1 MRSAERVLQIE
12 KIRRTPLV
20 FPYSKA
26 EPFHVSPS
34 TVSPSTM
41 SPSTMSQVLIVEDDA
56 KIRANLI
63 FQLREQGFATQAVA
77 SAEDAITL
85 LDGESRLPD
94 LLLSDVRL
102 PGMSGIEMVR
112 QLASENR
119 LPSTIVVSGEASIS
133 ETVQALKLGVH
144 DFIEK
149 PFSRERL
156 VQSIRN
162 TLDHAALR
170 KEVQTLRSELEAEN
184 EILGKSPQI
193 SELREKIQKAAPTD
207 ARVLILGESGTGK
220 ELVAA
225 ALHRQSRRSE
235 GPYIKINCAAIP
247 DHLIEDEL
255 FGHVKG
261 AFTDARSAKA
271 GLFEEA
277 DSGTLF
283 LDEIGDMDYALQSRL
298 LRVLEDGRVRRIGD
312 TRDRQVDVRVVA
324 ATHQDLEHHV
334 RDGKFREDLYFRLA
348 ALPIEV
354 PPLRDRG
361 KDIGLL
367 FHHFLGVFAKRHRLR
382 PKRVV
387 EEVDQAVARYRWS
400 GNVRELRNIC
410 ERLVVFG
417 GDPIT
422 LDQLPSCLLD
432 GGSPG
437 EGAQETGLVRL
448 GQKITLGLK
457 AFKTQCEKE
466 YIESVLQR
474 SHWNVAGA
482 ARILDIQRTYLHQK
496 ISALGI
502 RRPGSADD

>member
-1 MRSAERVLQIE
+1 
-12 KIRRTPLV
+12 
-20 FPYSKA
+20 
-26 EPFHVSPS
+26 
-34 TVSPSTM
+34 M
-41 SPSTMSQVLIVEDDA
+41 SRILIVEDDA

-63 FQLREQGFATQAVA
+63 FQLREQGFQVEAKADA
-77 SAEDAITL
+77 ESAETYLKTL
-85 LDGESRLPD
+85 PEASRPE

-102 PGMSGIEMVR
+102 PGMSGIELVR
-112 QLASENR
+112 RLSKDGR
-119 LPSTIVVSGEASIS
+119 LPSTIIVSGEASIS
-133 ETVQALKLGVH
+133 ETVEALKLGVH

-170 KEVQTLRSELEAEN
+170 REVETLRSELDAEAQ
-184 EILGKSPQI
+184 ILGQSAEI
-193 SELREKIQKAAPTD
+193 SKLRDMIQKAAPTD

-225 ALHRQSRRSE
+225 AIHRHSRRAA

-271 GLFEEA
+271 GLFEES
-277 DSGTLF
+277 DGGTLF
-283 LDEIGDMDYALQSRL
+283 LDEIGDMDYSLQSRL

-312 TRDRQVDVRVVA
+312 TKDRQVDVRVVA
-324 ATHQDLEHHV
+324 ATHQDLEQHV

-361 KDIGLL
+361 QDVGLL
-367 FHHFLGVFAKRHRLR
+367 FHHFLEVFTKRHRLR
-382 PKRVV
+382 PKRVDPA
-387 EEVDQAVARYRWS
+387 VDAAIQSYRWS
-400 GNVRELRNIC
+400 GNVRELKNIC

-422 LDQLPSCLLD
+422 VDQLPSSVLH
-432 GGSPG
+432 GGPG
-437 EGAQETGLVRL
+437 GDEPLETGLVRL
-448 GQKITLGLK
+448 GQNAPNLPLK

-474 SHWNVAGA
+474 THWNVAAA
-482 ARILDIQRTYLHQK
+482 ARVLDIQRTYLHQK
-496 ISALGI
+496 ISSLGI
-502 RRPGSADD
+502 HRPGSRVEAEAAEPA

>member
-1 MRSAERVLQIE
+1 
-12 KIRRTPLV
+12 
-20 FPYSKA
+20 
-26 EPFHVSPS
+26 
-34 TVSPSTM
+34 
-41 SPSTMSQVLIVEDDA
+41 MSQVLIVEDDA
-56 KIRANLI
+56 KIRANLL
-63 FQLREQGFATQAVA
+63 FQLREQGFAPSAVE
-77 SAEDAITL
+77 SAEAALGQLDA
-85 LDGESRLPD
+85 GPAPD

-102 PGMSGIEMVR
+102 PGMSGVDLVR
-112 QLASENR
+112 TLADR
-119 LPSTIVVSGEASIS
+119 GTLPPTIIVSGEASIS
-133 ETVQALKLGVH
+133 ETVAALKLGVH

-170 KEVQTLRSELEAEN
+170 REVADLRSELDVAS
-184 EILGKSPQI
+184 EILGDSPGI
-193 SELREKIQKAAPTD
+193 VDLRDKIQKAARTD

-225 ALHRQSRRSE
+225 ALHRESPRRE
-235 GPYIKINCAAIP
+235 GPFIKINCAAIP

-261 AFTDARSAKA
+261 AFTDARAAKP

-312 TRDRQVDVRVVA
+312 TKDRQVDVRVVA
-324 ATHQDLEHHV
+324 ATHQDLEAAA

-348 ALPIEV
+348 ALPIDV
-354 PPLRDRG
+354 PPLRARG
-361 KDIGLL
+361 GDVRRL
-367 FHHFLGVFAKRHRLR
+367 FEHFLGHFGRRHRVR
-382 PKRVV
+382 PKQV
-387 EEVDQAVARYRWS
+387 EDDVWSAVETYPWP

-422 LDQLPSCLLD
+422 ADQLPSQVFEGDGDAPD
-432 GGSPG
+432 GGQ
-437 EGAQETGLVRL
+437 AETGLVRL
-448 GQKITLGLK
+448 SQSRTPLTLRQ
-457 AFKTQCEKE
+457 FKTQCEKE

-474 SHWNVAGA
+474 TGWNVAAA
-482 ARILDIQRTYLHQK
+482 ARLLDIQRTYLHQK
-496 ISALGI
+496 TAALGI
-502 RRPGSADD
+502 RR

>member
-1 MRSAERVLQIE
+1 
-12 KIRRTPLV
+12 
-20 FPYSKA
+20 
-26 EPFHVSPS
+26 
-34 TVSPSTM
+34 
-41 SPSTMSQVLIVEDDA
+41 MSQQDENRVLIVEDDA

-63 FQLREQGFATQAVA
+63 FQLREQGFQAHGVP
-77 SAEDAITL
+77 SAEAAITH
-85 LDGESRLPD
+85 LDEARSPD

-102 PGMSGIEMVR
+102 PGMSGIELVR
-112 QLASENR
+112 QLASESR
-119 LPSTIVVSGEASIS
+119 LPSTIIVSGEASIS
-133 ETVQALKLGVH
+133 ETVEALKLGVH

-156 VQSIRN
+156 VQSVRN

-170 KEVQTLRSELEAEN
+170 REVQTLRSELDAEA

-193 SELREKIQKAAPTD
+193 SDLRDKIQKAAPID

-225 ALHRQSRRSE
+225 AIHRHSRRAG

-277 DSGTLF
+277 DTGTLF
-283 LDEIGDMDYALQSRL
+283 LDEIGDMDYTLQSRL

-312 TRDRQVDVRVVA
+312 TRDRQVDVRVLA
-324 ATHQDLEHHV
+324 ATHQDLEHQV
-334 RDGKFREDLYFRLA
+334 REGNFREDLYFRLA

-361 KDIGLL
+361 EDITLL
-367 FHHFLGVFAKRHRLR
+367 FHHFLEVFTKRHRLR
-382 PKRVV
+382 PKQVAP
-387 EEVDQAVARYRWS
+387 EVIQAVAGYRWS

-422 LDQLPSCLLD
+422 LDQLPSAVLD
-432 GGSPG
+432 GGAQG
-437 EGAQETGLVRL
+437 EHALETGLVRL
-448 GQKITLGLK
+448 GQNTSLSLK

-474 SHWNVAGA
+474 SHWNVAAA
-482 ARILDIQRTYLHQK
+482 ARVLDIQRTYLHQK
-496 ISALGI
+496 ITALGI
-502 RRPGSADD
+502 RRPGTSDE

>member
-1 MRSAERVLQIE
+1 MKRI
-12 KIRRTPLV
+12 
-20 FPYSKA
+20 
-26 EPFHVSPS
+26 
-34 TVSPSTM
+34 
-41 SPSTMSQVLIVEDDA
+41 LIVEDDA

-63 FQLREQGFATQAVA
+63 FQLRAQGFEVE
-77 SAEDAITL
+77 AEPAAEPAAEKLENLRDP
-85 LDGESRLPD
+85 LPD

-102 PGMSGIEMVR
+102 PGMSGIDMVR
-112 QLASENR
+112 RLAASGR
-119 LPSTIVVSGEASIS
+119 LPPTIIVSGEASIS
-133 ETVQALKLGVH
+133 ETVEALKLGVH

-170 KEVQTLRSELEAEN
+170 REVATLRSELDAET
-184 EILGKSPQI
+184 EILGRSDGI
-193 SELREKIQKAAPTD
+193 RRLREMIQKAAPTD
-207 ARVLILGESGTGK
+207 GRVLILGESGTGK

-225 ALHRQSRRSE
+225 AIHRYSRRHA

-261 AFTDARSAKA
+261 AFTDARAAKA

-277 DSGTLF
+277 DGGTLF

-312 TRDRQVDVRVVA
+312 TKDRQVDVRVVA
-324 ATHQDLEHHV
+324 ATHQDLEQHV
-334 RDGKFREDLYFRLA
+334 KDGKFREDLYFRLA

-354 PPLRDRG
+354 PPLRARG
-361 KDIGLL
+361 DDVELL
-367 FHHFLGVFAKRHRLR
+367 FQHFIEVFTKKHRLR
-382 PKRVV
+382 PKRVDPTV
-387 EEVDQAVARYRWS
+387 VAAVARYRWS
-400 GNVRELRNIC
+400 GNVRELKNIC

-417 GDPIT
+417 GDPIQV
-422 LDQLPSCLLD
+422 DQLPSSLLHGD
-432 GGSPG
+432 EAEPL
-437 EGAQETGLVRL
+437 ETGLVRL
-448 GQKITLGLK
+448 GQKAPALTLK
-457 AFKTQCEKE
+457 AFKAQCEKE

-474 SHWNVAGA
+474 THWNVAGA

-496 ISALGI
+496 ISSLGI
-502 RRPGSADD
+502 RRPGSREDA